1 MLYFLFFIGCAIVAY
16 WKSIKNK
23 PLAIIVI
30 ISCFLGF
37 LFINKKNHTYHTNT
51 SSSYYSNHSKHT
63 NNTHGQPATNH
74 YGYDSEC
81 TAICYDGTCSKS
93 LGRRGVCS
101 SHGGVK
107 YWLR

>member
-1 MLYFLFFIGCAIVAY
+1 MIYFLMLIFFAIGAY
-16 WKSIKNK
+16 WQSIKNK

-30 ISCFLGF
+30 LSVFFGYVFL
-37 LFINKKNHTYHTNT
+37 NKKENHQRDHYYHTQKNKVEDT
-51 SSSYYSNHSKHT
+51 SSSK
-63 NNTHGQPATNH
+63 H
-74 YGYDSEC
+74 YGYDNQC

-107 YWLR
+107 HWLR